1 MQEQPSRTKAWPSP
15 QNSGIIA
22 PFNQAMVAMM
32 LDMQSKDDGFPTR
45 LRDLRKAK
53 NLSQSD
59 LGLRAGLHYTHI
71 GRFERGTSRP
81 GGDTLKRLAD
91 ALDTTSDYLIEG
103 AATDLAQARVT
114 DSDLLRQFQ
123 AVEHLPDADKHIV
136 KTLLDAF
143 LTRRQIESMVR

>member
-1 MQEQPSRTKAWPSP
+1 MEAWHSP
-15 QNSGIIA
+15 PISGIIT
-22 PFNQAMVAMM
+22 PSEAMM
-32 LDMQSKDDGFPTR
+32 VTIMLDNTAKTEGFAQR
-45 LRDLRKAK
+45 LRTLRKARD
-53 NLSQSD
+53 LSQTQ
-59 LGLRAGLHYTHI
+59 LGERAGLHYTHI

-91 ALDTTSDYLIEG
+91 SLDTTSDFLLEG
-103 AATDLAQARVT
+103 ASDDAAAARVT
-114 DSDLLRQFQ
+114 DRELLRQFQ